1 MISWALAT
9 NGGFTVIYKQPFL
22 KLRGMEVDH
31 VYLFLENCKWR
42 DQENCIQFK
51 ITQQKML
58 PFH

>member
-51 ITQQKML
+51 IT
-58 PFH
+58 